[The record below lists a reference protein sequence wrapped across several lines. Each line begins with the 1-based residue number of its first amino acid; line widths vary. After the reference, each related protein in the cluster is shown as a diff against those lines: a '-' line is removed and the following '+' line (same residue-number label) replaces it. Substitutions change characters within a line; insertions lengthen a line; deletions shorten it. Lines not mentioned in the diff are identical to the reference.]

1 MKSINVK
8 IKGESPLLLH
18 NGQVANPRN
27 RYAKSMKQ
35 ISGKRKKVDADYD
48 ALAKLEWL
56 SSLYFANNDLII
68 PDYVLEAVFIGG
80 AKKSR
85 RSPEIK
91 AGMFFTNHASL
102 QFDGKPSEINLE
114 ELEKL
119 FDQGNYL
126 HEAIVRVGQ
135 AKVVRTRPIFRVWEC
150 EAVAQYDPSLTN
162 LDAIKEIADDAGRQV
177 GIGDWRP
184 KYGRFAAT
192 VEELD

>member
-1 MKSINVK
+1 
-8 IKGESPLLLH
+8 
-18 NGQVANPRN
+18 
-27 RYAKSMKQ
+27 MKQ
-35 ISGKRKKVDADYD
+35 ISGKRKKVEADYD

-56 SSLYFANNDLII
+56 SSLYFASNDLVI
-68 PDYVLEAVFIGG
+68 PDYVLEATFIGG

-91 AGMFFTNHASL
+91 AGMFFTSHASL
-102 QFDGKPSEINLE
+102 QFNGKPSEVNIE

-119 FDQGNYL
+119 FAEGNHL

-135 AKVVRTRPIFRVWEC
+135 AKVVRTRPIFKDWEC
-150 EAVAQYDPSLTN
+150 EAIAQYDPSITN
-162 LDAIKEIADDAGRQV
+162 LSALKEIADDAGRQV